1 MSLNTWGMPYS
12 LGSYDKELRMAAIG
26 QYINQSEH
34 DIYLLQVY
42 NPLCIISVLCV
53 NSTHYIFMLSTH
65 FKQTIPTLVGFRI
78 IFFLDF

>member
-34 DIYLLQVY
+34 DIYLLQVF
-42 NPLCIISVLCV
+42 NQRHILSFTCINI
-53 NSTHYIFMLSTH
+53 
-65 FKQTIPTLVGFRI
+65 
-78 IFFLDF
+78 

>member
-1 MSLNTWGMPYS
+1 MSGLKVMSLNTWGMPYS

-42 NPLCIISVLCV
+42 NQRQ
-53 NSTHYIFMLSTH
+53 MLSLPCINIY
-65 FKQTIPTLVGFRI
+65 TISTQYLHNI
-78 IFFLDF
+78 YTISNI

>member
-34 DIYLLQVY
+34 DIYLLQVF
-42 NPLCIISVLCV
+42 N
-53 NSTHYIFMLSTH
+53 
-65 FKQTIPTLVGFRI
+65 Q
-78 IFFLDF
+78 

>member
-34 DIYLLQVY
+34 DIYLLQVFNILSFPCMHQYLY
-42 NPLCIISVLCV
+42 NIYSISTQHL
-53 NSTHYIFMLSTH
+53 NNIYITSIKYLH
-65 FKQTIPTLVGFRI
+65 TI
-78 IFFLDF
+78 